1 MANADIEPEAQL
13 LVSLADEGAVREV
26 LATTVVKLWEA
37 VNTLARLRPSKRDRY
52 RVAIFGSARAQPGTF
67 AYDEVKRAAAAFTAM
82 GCDIVTGGGPGLM
95 QAANEGAASA
105 GLSDRSIGI
114 RVDLPFEQAVNPFV
128 EHAYE
133 HGTFFTRLQHFV
145 IASDAFVVVPGGIGT
160 VLEMLMIWQLLQVR
174 HVDKVPLILVGKMWK
189 GLVDWAGQA
198 MLDSRTP
205 LANPED
211 IRIPQCLDT
220 VDEAIDVIRHQHD
233 AWSAQRAGAR

>member
-13 LVSLADEGAVREV
+13 LVSLADEDAVREV

-105 GLSDRSIGI
+105 GLPDRSIGI

-198 MLDSRTP
+198 MLDPRTP

-220 VDEAIDVIRHQHD
+220 ADEAIEVIRHQHD
-233 AWSAQRAGAR
+233 AWSAQRAAAR